1 MTIYVCLNDLELNME
16 PEPRSVL
23 GVLMSDLKCEASKGT
38 LRIPD
43 CR

>member
-1 MTIYVCLNDLELNME
+1 ME

-43 CR
+43 CRQRVCLFIVLFS